1 MVSATSPP
9 AGFDDD
15 EPHLTDAVR
24 AAAGDLRASGPLPRS
39 SEDVLRF
46 AVRDRLRDA
55 GVSDIAHENSSIT
68 GGWSPIPGKLD
79 LYTPARRPHRWAAEA
94 KVWDVDQQIWD
105 AIKLAAGIA
114 HGDVLVG
121 YLIAAAPPTAFA
133 QYDGAEL
140 YAPGSH
146 EHMVRDLL
154 ATNPRA
160 WQKLLNG
167 GSGSKSRPRYTRPC
181 CSTSGAGSG
190 TAPASCAWR
199 SRLVGAFRRYGSQQA
214 GQRTWMGRRP
224 SPRPRR
230 VPAARP
236 TTRSDSRSRAGA
248 TRGGPGSCETA

>member
-94 KVWDVDQQIWD
+94 
-105 AIKLAAGIA
+105 
-114 HGDVLVG
+114 
-121 YLIAAAPPTAFA
+121 
-133 QYDGAEL
+133 
-140 YAPGSH
+140 
-146 EHMVRDLL
+146 
-154 ATNPRA
+154 
-160 WQKLLNG
+160 
-167 GSGSKSRPRYTRPC
+167 
-181 CSTSGAGSG
+181 
-190 TAPASCAWR
+190 
-199 SRLVGAFRRYGSQQA
+199 
-214 GQRTWMGRRP
+214 GRRP
-224 SPRPRR
+224 CRCPGGTVGVVGLQPVLRQRSGMSPKRW
-230 VPAARP
+230 P
-236 TTRSDSRSRAGA
+236 T
-248 TRGGPGSCETA
+248 